1 MAYTTFQ
8 PGVLVARPHNRAAKT
23 LANMLRLVDPEQR
36 LIAHYQRL
44 LAEGVRSTPAVLLR
58 GKEKPFSIVSPPTAS
73 NPLWVLRGGSKLGH
87 GDVVERL
94 PDFEV
99 SFEQIRQLGTMNE
112 LSGHN

>member
-1 MAYTTFQ
+1 MAYTTID

-44 LAEGVRSTPAVLLR
+44 LAEGARSTPAVLLK

-73 NPLWVLRGGSKLGH
+73 NPLWVICGGSRL
-87 GDVVERL
+87 DAENQVERM
-94 PDFEV
+94 PDFGV
-99 SFEQIRQLGTMNE
+99 SFREIRQLGTMNE
-112 LSGHN
+112 LSGHP